1 MKSGSN
7 FVSSLKIP
15 SVQYKDPEVTALPRR
30 VFSNAHVYHI
40 NSLSE
45 NSDGETFL
53 SADDLR
59 INVWNMEISD
69 QSFNVVDIKPENME
83 ELTEVITAADFHPTN
98 CNTFMYT
105 SSRGCIKL
113 ADMRQSALCDSY
125 AKNFEVTDETEKS
138 FFSEIIAS
146 ISDAKF
152 SNDGR
157 YIISRDYLTLKIWDI
172 NMEARP

>member
-1 MKSGSN
+1 MLWKIYQKACRNYSNFNLKNGSN

-15 SVQYKDPEVTALPRR
+15 SIQHKDPEVTAVPRR

-40 NSLSE
+40 NSLSV
-45 NSDGETFL
+45 NSDGETYL

-59 INVWNMEISD
+59 INVWNKEISD
-69 QSFNVVDIKPENME
+69 QSFNIVDIKPENME
-83 ELTEVITAADFHPTN
+83 ELTEVITAADFHPTH

-125 AKNFEVTDETEKS
+125 AKNFEVSDDAEKS
-138 FFSEIIAS
+138 FFSEI
-146 ISDAKF
+146 
-152 SNDGR
+152 
-157 YIISRDYLTLKIWDI
+157 
-172 NMEARP
+172 